1 MKTNATNA
9 GAETVTIIRA
19 NSYADITAP
28 EKWITE
34 ETAAAAAVDRME
46 EITEGGGFV
55 LRVMKR
61 PA

>member
-1 MKTNATNA
+1 MTFA
-9 GAETVTIIRA
+9 
-19 NSYADITAP
+19 ITSDNVSITKRK
-28 EKWITE
+28 KWITE

-46 EITEGGGFV
+46 EITEGGGFI